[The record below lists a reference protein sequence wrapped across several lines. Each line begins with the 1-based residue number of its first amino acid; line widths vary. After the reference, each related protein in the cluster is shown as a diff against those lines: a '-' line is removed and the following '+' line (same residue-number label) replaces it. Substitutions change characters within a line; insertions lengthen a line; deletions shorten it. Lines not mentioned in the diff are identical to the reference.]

1 MKRTMAVILAWMW
14 VLALVPP
21 VYAAGGSVEGE
32 NGPDN
37 KKQVEGLY
45 YGIVKK
51 TNSIEILPSGKDKK
65 TSYRLADE
73 VQVKDKDGNPTTLD
87 MFPPAS
93 EIKLI
98 LEDKEVVEIVLIQ
111 PSS

>member
-1 MKRTMAVILAWMW
+1 MAVMLAWIL

-21 VYAAGGSVEGE
+21 VFAAGGSVEGE
-32 NGPDN
+32 NKPADKN
-37 KKQVEGLY
+37 LVEGMY
-45 YGIVKK
+45 YGISKK
-51 TNSIEILPSGKDKK
+51 TNSIQILVNGKNKK

-73 VQVKDKDGNPTTLD
+73 YRVKDRDGNPTTLD

-93 EIKLI
+93 EIKLT
-98 LEDKEVVEIVLIQ
+98 LKDNEVVEIVLIQ

>member
-1 MKRTMAVILAWMW
+1 MKRTMAVMLAWML

-21 VYAAGGSVEGE
+21 VYAAGGSIEGE
-32 NGPDN
+32 NNPADKNHVQGM
-37 KKQVEGLY
+37 Y
-45 YGIVKK
+45 YGISKK
-51 TNSIEILPSGKDKK
+51 TNSIQIQVTGKDKK
-65 TSYRLADE
+65 TSYRLADD

-93 EIKLI
+93 EIKLT
-98 LEDKEVVEIVLIQ
+98 LKDNEVVEIVLIQ